1 MPAGGI
7 DRLTVAYTLCV
18 RATVTAMLIA
28 TALLQSAAAQQS
40 QSRVIE
46 LARSALAAAAAGEFA
61 KIEALF
67 TPEMTAAA
75 PAGRMAAMWTGLQRQ
90 AGPFKSCGTN
100 ARVTEIADKKM
111 VITPCQFSQATVDV
125 QFAFDSAGR
134 IAGMSFRP
142 AAPAPLPSAMPPY
155 ATPASYTETTMMIG
169 SGEWA
174 LPAILA
180 MPQGKERL
188 AAVVL
193 VHGSGPQDRDLTIG
207 PNRPFRDLATG
218 LASRGIAVLRYDK
231 RSRVHGAK
239 MAAVTNATVREEV
252 IEDVLHAVTLLRA
265 HPRIDAA
272 RIFVLGHSL
281 GGMLLPR
288 IGAAEPTI
296 AGFIVFAGAARPL
309 EDAIAAQSRYLSAA
323 DGAISSDEQR
333 AIDQAAALG
342 NDIRALTAQ
351 DAKSGRMVAGTP
363 ASYWLDLR
371 GYDPPSAARQVK
383 APMLILQGERD
394 YQVTMDEFAKW
405 KAALGTRSDVTFRSY
420 PALNH
425 LFIAGSGAS
434 LPAEYQRPGHVAED
448 VIRDIAAW
456 ITSLTPA

>member
-1 MPAGGI
+1 MFI
-7 DRLTVAYTLCV
+7 V
-18 RATVTAMLIA
+18 MLIA
-28 TALLQSAAAQQS
+28 VALPLSGAAQQS
-40 QSRVIE
+40 QSATIE
-46 LARSALAAAAAGEFA
+46 QARSVLAAAAAGEFA
-61 KIEALF
+61 RIEAQF
-67 TPEMTAAA
+67 TAEMTAAL
-75 PAGRMAAMWTGLQRQ
+75 PAGRLAAMWTGLQRQ
-90 AGPFKSCGTN
+90 AGPFKSCSTKP
-100 ARVTEIADKKM
+100 RITEIADKRM
-111 VITPCQFSQATVDV
+111 VITPCQFALASVDV
-125 QFAFDSAGR
+125 QFAFDSAGK

-142 AAPAPLPSAMPPY
+142 AAPPPMPSAMPPY

-180 MPQGKERL
+180 MPHGKERL

-231 RSRVHGAK
+231 RSKVHGAR
-239 MAAVTNATVREEV
+239 MAAVANATVREEV

-272 RIFVLGHSL
+272 RIFVLGHSF
-281 GGMLLPR
+281 GGMLTPR
-288 IGAAEPTI
+288 ISAADPAI
-296 AGFIVFAGAARPL
+296 AGLIVLAGAARPL
-309 EDAIAAQSRYLSAA
+309 EDALVAQSRYLAAA
-323 DGAISSDEQR
+323 DGTISTDEQR
-333 AIDQAAALG
+333 GIDQAVALG
-342 NDIRALTAQ
+342 NDIRTLTAA

-371 GYDPPSAARQVK
+371 GYDPTSGARQVK

-405 KAALGTRSDVTFRSY
+405 KAALGSRADITFRSY

-434 LPAEYQRPGHVAED
+434 LPAEYQRPGHVAES